1 MMRRIVGVLGLVL
14 LGGALAAAQT
24 GPVGTLGVA
33 VTFTS
38 STPPSLTS
46 EVTLGL
52 SFGRAEFGSRTE
64 LSLLPGVSFVA
75 EHLAVGVNLDGIGLR
90 TGMRFNPCFSRY
102 WFEVRGGCCPL
113 ELGGL
118 FLVENL
124 ALACQTPN
132 YTIGIVLDLG
142 VAWRPGFFARSLIGF
157 GVTNLYGLIDP
168 YPATWLIAV
177 PGVWFEEALLQAGYT
192 SCCFRGDGLVLF
204 DPWGL
209 AWFELGA
216 SYLYPNPEA
225 ELGARVRIART
236 SLLPLNYTLDW
247 ARLFLG
253 VRVPPVGVRLMTEF
267 DLGGFVAQE
276 VEVEVFFSWVRIYSR
291 TRFDFGGFL
300 QATVGIE
307 VRF

>member
-1 MMRRIVGVLGLVL
+1 MMRRIVGVLGLAL
-14 LGGALAAAQT
+14 LGGTLGLSQT
-24 GPVGTLGVA
+24 GTLGFA

-38 STPPSLTS
+38 LPPSLTA

-64 LSLLPGVSFVA
+64 LSLLPVSFA
-75 EHLAVGVNLDGIGLR
+75 AQHLVVGVNLDGIVLR

-124 ALACQTPN
+124 ASPCQTPD

-168 YPATWLIAV
+168 NPATWLIAV
-177 PGVWFEEALLQAGYT
+177 PGVGFEEALLHLGYVG
-192 SCCFRGDGLVLF
+192 CCFRADTVVLF
-204 DPWGL
+204 DPSGL
-209 AWFELGA
+209 ALFELGGA
-216 SYLYPNPEA
+216 YLYPDPEA
-225 ELGARVRIART
+225 ELGARVRILGT
-236 SLLPLNYTLDW
+236 FTLDW

-253 VRVPPVGVRLMTEF
+253 VRVPPVGVRLVTEF

-291 TRFDFGGFL
+291 TRFDFNL
-300 QATVGIE
+300 VLTATVGVE
-307 VRF
+307 VQF

>member
-1 MMRRIVGVLGLVL
+1 MMRRIVGVLGLAL
-14 LGGALAAAQT
+14 LGGALAVSQT
-24 GPVGTLGVA
+24 GPVGALGFA
-33 VTFTS
+33 VTFAS
-38 STPPSLTS
+38 STTPPSLTS

-52 SFGRAEFGSRTE
+52 SFGRAELQSRTE
-64 LSLLPGVSFVA
+64 LSLLPGVSFA
-75 EHLAVGVNLDGIGLR
+75 AQHLVVGVNLDGIVLR

-124 ALACQTPN
+124 APTCQTPN
-132 YTIGIVLDLG
+132 YTIGIVLDVG
-142 VAWRPGFFARSLIGF
+142 VAWRPGFFARSLTGL
-157 GVTNLYGLIDP
+157 GVTNLYGLIDLDP
-168 YPATWLIAV
+168 GTWLIAV
-177 PGVWFEEALLQAGYT
+177 PGMWFEEELLHLGFAGG
-192 SCCFRGDGLVLF
+192 CFRADALVLF
-204 DPWGL
+204 DPFGL
-209 AWFELGA
+209 AWVELGA

-225 ELGARVRIART
+225 ELGARVRFLGTLA
-236 SLLPLNYTLDW
+236 LDW

-253 VRVPPVGVRLMTEF
+253 VRVPPVGVRLVTEF

-276 VEVEVFFSWVRIYSR
+276 VEVEVLFSWVRIYSR

-307 VRF
+307 VKF

>member
-1 MMRRIVGVLGLVL
+1 MMRQIVGVLGLAL
-14 LGGALAAAQT
+14 LGGTLGLSQT
-24 GPVGTLGVA
+24 GTLGFA

-38 STPPSLTS
+38 SPPPSLAS

-64 LSLLPGVSFVA
+64 LSLLPGVGLVA
-75 EHLAVGVNLDGIGLR
+75 HHLAVGVNLDGIVLR

-124 ALACQTPN
+124 APTCQTPN
-132 YTIGIVLDLG
+132 YTIGIVLDVG
-142 VAWRPGFFARSLIGF
+142 VAWRPGFFARSLTGF

-168 YPATWLIAV
+168 DPATWPVAV
-177 PGVWFEEALLQAGYT
+177 PGVWFEEALLHLGYVG
-192 SCCFRGDGLVLF
+192 CCFRADTVVLF
-204 DPWGL
+204 DPFGL
-209 AWFELGA
+209 ALFEAGGA
-216 SYLYPNPEA
+216 YLYPDPEA
-225 ELGARVRIART
+225 ELGARFRILGTFA
-236 SLLPLNYTLDW
+236 LDW

-267 DLGGFVAQE
+267 DLAGFVAQE

-307 VRF
+307 VKF